1 MNSGWQFVIHEQAWD
16 ASEKL
21 RGREKYELKAGLE
34 ALLADPFQGPD
45 AERRAAERT
54 YSVKCIGRFC
64 VLYWLD
70 SFVRELRIVEIE
82 RMKLR

>member
-1 MNSGWQFVIHEQAWD
+1 MSNGWQFVIHEQAWD

-21 RGREKYELKAGLE
+21 RGREKYELNNGLRN
-34 ALLADPFQGPD
+34 LLADPHQKPD
-45 AERRAAERT
+45 AERRTPERT
-54 YSVKCIGRFC
+54 YSVKYIGRFC

-82 RMKLR
+82 RVKAK